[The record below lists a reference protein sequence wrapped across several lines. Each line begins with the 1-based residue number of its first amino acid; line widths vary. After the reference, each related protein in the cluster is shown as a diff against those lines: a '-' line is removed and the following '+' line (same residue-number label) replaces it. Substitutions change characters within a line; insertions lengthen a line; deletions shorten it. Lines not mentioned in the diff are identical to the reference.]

1 MLPIFLCSLLLMA
14 DSDSP
19 SLLQHLDAVYTLACT
34 LVGPEQAETLTQ
46 QVFQHTAAVPPRER
60 PENRTLWMLECT
72 LRAYS
77 KHKPAHADTPD
88 LRTAAA
94 QTLVRDTLPAAW
106 ALCSPRDRTLLTA
119 HLYLDLSTKTLASL
133 VDLSAEDI
141 DTAVQTAR
149 ATLRATLRDMLVGP
163 QRMLVDTAFPDAHL
177 DDSICAYLESDHG
190 TAPHALR
197 AAVTRTIQA
206 ERTPSAQTRKQ
217 RASRRRSQWLKTGGV
232 IAGLLALFVMAWGLH
247 MVWSGSNTA
256 SSPEPTSLIT
266 FSARHADMAQ
276 PLLDPATPDSAQSI
290 WQQTQGTS
298 LVVPAIA
305 QAELRRLDVLVLDE
319 NRPVP
324 VLRYEVVDAET
335 PLYVLAYSYAQ
346 LDALAPRVT
355 LSRAL
360 RQTLEAEDTFVE
372 QSVDAR
378 AVLLWRV
385 RSRIYVAVFPADAR
399 NVRPQR
405 ITPSP

>member
-1 MLPIFLCSLLLMA
+1 MA

-19 SLLQHLDAVYTLACT
+19 SLLQHLNAVYTLACT
-34 LVGPEQAETLTQ
+34 LVGPEQAQALTQ
-46 QVFQHTAAVPPRER
+46 QVFQHAAAVPPRER

-106 ALCSPRDRTLLTA
+106 AACSPRDRTLLTA
-119 HLYLDLSTKTLASL
+119 HLYLDLSAATLASL

-141 DTAVQTAR
+141 ETAVQTAR

-163 QRMLVDTAFPDAHL
+163 QRMLVDTAFPDSRL
-177 DDSICAYLESDHG
+177 DDSIRDYLESDHG
-190 TAPHALR
+190 AAPRSLR

-206 ERTPSAQTRKQ
+206 ERTPSSQTREQ
-217 RASRRRSQWLKTGGV
+217 RSSRRRSQWLKTGGV
-232 IAGLLALFVMAWGLH
+232 MAGLLALFVVAWGLH
-247 MVWSGSNTA
+247 TLWVGSDTA
-256 SSPEPTSLIT
+256 PSSTSTSLVA

-276 PLLDPATPDSAQSI
+276 PLLDPATPDSAQSA

-298 LVVPAIA
+298 LIVPAVA
-305 QAELRRLDVLVLDE
+305 QAELRRLDVLALDE

-324 VLRYEVVDAET
+324 VLRYEIVDAET

-372 QSVDAR
+372 QSVDGR

-405 ITPSP
+405 ITPAP